1 LSPQLY
7 WPTDDREHGF
17 SALLQWWSAQN
28 TRGRHLWPGMQT
40 DEWPGFK
47 GNPAAETAKEIE
59 LTRRQPGADG
69 AVLWRANFVMRN
81 PGGIG
86 AALAA
91 SYSAPALVP
100 ASPWLGRQAPGK
112 PLLTVRRTGREISLA
127 WKPAGGEPVW
137 QWLLQE
143 QLGGNWRMEVLP
155 AAQTSR
161 VISAGGAAALPQT
174 VAVTAV
180 TRVGNL
186 GPPAVSNLEI
196 R

>member
-1 LSPQLY
+1 
-7 WPTDDREHGF
+7 
-17 SALLQWWSAQN
+17 
-28 TRGRHLWPGMQT
+28 MQT
-40 DEWPGFK
+40 DEWPGFQ
-47 GNPAAETAKEIE
+47 GNPAAETAREIE
-59 LTRRQPGADG
+59 LTRRQPGATG
-69 AVLWRANFVMRN
+69 EVLWRAAFLMRN

-86 AALAA
+86 AALAG

-112 PLLTVRRTGREISLA
+112 PLLTVHRTGREISVG

-143 QLGGNWRMEVLP
+143 QFGENWRAEILP
-155 AAQTSR
+155 AGQTSR
-161 VISAGGAAALPQT
+161 FFSVGSGAALPQA

-180 TRVGNL
+180 SRIGNL
-186 GPPAVSNLEI
+186 SPPAVSNLEM